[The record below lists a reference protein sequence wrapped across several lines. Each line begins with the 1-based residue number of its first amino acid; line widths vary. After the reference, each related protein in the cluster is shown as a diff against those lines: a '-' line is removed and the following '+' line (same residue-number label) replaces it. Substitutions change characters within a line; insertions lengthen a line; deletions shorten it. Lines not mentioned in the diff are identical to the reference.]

1 MHMLTFVQIDV
12 VATMRPTVKLN
23 NHIVKE
29 NKLYKMN
36 INININMYIYIS
48 IHIFHIDV
56 KIVISTVHLLFI
68 DPKFMVGTSN
78 ERRIRG
84 CKGQARA
91 IDQVAMRADLKAQH
105 PLRDGIRDGSAAEKN
120 H

>member
-36 INININMYIYIS
+36 INININMYIYIYQYTY
-48 IHIFHIDV
+48 F
-56 KIVISTVHLLFI
+56 T
-68 DPKFMVGTSN
+68 
-78 ERRIRG
+78 
-84 CKGQARA
+84 
-91 IDQVAMRADLKAQH
+91 
-105 PLRDGIRDGSAAEKN
+105 
-120 H
+120 